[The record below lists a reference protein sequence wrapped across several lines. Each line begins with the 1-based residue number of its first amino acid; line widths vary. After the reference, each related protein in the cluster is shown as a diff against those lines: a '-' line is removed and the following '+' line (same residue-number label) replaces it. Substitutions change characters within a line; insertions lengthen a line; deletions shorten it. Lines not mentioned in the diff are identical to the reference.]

1 MDLLGTLSMNTGK
14 IWTNLG
20 VFATVLFWGLVGLGI
35 MWIISYYFKFNYP
48 LHLYI
53 ETGTGKRYVK
63 DRGKKDK
70 KERKFIALKNKDI
83 DFPYPETKY
92 EYQQG
97 KKACLSAFI
106 KNQSATWLEISPNP
120 HFIPANYDMQSKMI
134 NDLDA
139 TWNIIKKELGFWDQY
154 GQQILWVGSLGIFLI
169 VIILILKRM
178 DAIIDMGKSVAMA
191 QASQGKQ
198 VVNMMLPFGLL
209 WRKLYNET

>member
-1 MDLLGTLSMNTGK
+1 
-14 IWTNLG
+14 
-20 VFATVLFWGLVGLGI
+20 
-35 MWIISYYFKFNYP
+35 
-48 LHLYI
+48 
-53 ETGTGKRYVK
+53 
-63 DRGKKDK
+63 
-70 KERKFIALKNKDI
+70 
-83 DFPYPETKY
+83 
-92 EYQQG
+92 
-97 KKACLSAFI
+97 
-106 KNQSATWLEISPNP
+106 
-120 HFIPANYDMQSKMI
+120 MQSKMI